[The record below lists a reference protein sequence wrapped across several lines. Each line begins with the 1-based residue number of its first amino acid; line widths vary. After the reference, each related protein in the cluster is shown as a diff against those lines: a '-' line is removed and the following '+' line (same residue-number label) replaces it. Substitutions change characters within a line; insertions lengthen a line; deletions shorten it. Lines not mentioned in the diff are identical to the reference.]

1 MSFQKIKSEP
11 LEEEIGE
18 ELNDDMIKSELDF
31 PDICFDYE
39 DKIPIKEEIKMEIKT
54 EPFDEENIRLA
65 SPEIPKLEEPIQYV
79 LKRNHDDLD
88 TETDPC
94 EEDKE
99 KSDLQAM
106 VDKLLI
112 EKQILQNKNKH
123 LERELECQVKNNE
136 ELQVENQ
143 KLKSEKNYVDKQLE
157 DNQKKFQELKEQI
170 HLDCTQLQLSVLKFL
185 NSNENDDNYLVEPH
199 KKLKKTD
206 DNPQFQRP
214 APTSED
220 ADAYLDQLK
229 FKFRNQPQVYNE
241 FLDIMKALKNNQSN
255 INTPAVISRVLC
267 LFKGHPELIVGFNTF
282 LPPGYKIEVQR
293 NDEVSLFNVP
303 KEIKIFQDSSFS
315 KKEK

>member
-11 LEEEIGE
+11 LEEEIDE
-18 ELNDDMIKSELDF
+18 ESNDDMIKSDEDF

-79 LKRNHDDLD
+79 LNRNHDDLD
-88 TETDPC
+88 IDTDPC

-136 ELQVENQ
+136 NNILP
-143 KLKSEKNYVDKQLE
+143 S
-157 DNQKKFQELKEQI
+157 
-170 HLDCTQLQLSVLKFL
+170 
-185 NSNENDDNYLVEPH
+185 SNRLIP
-199 KKLKKTD
+199 
-206 DNPQFQRP
+206 
-214 APTSED
+214 
-220 ADAYLDQLK
+220 
-229 FKFRNQPQVYNE
+229 
-241 FLDIMKALKNNQSN
+241 I
-255 INTPAVISRVLC
+255 
-267 LFKGHPELIVGFNTF
+267 LFC
-282 LPPGYKIEVQR
+282 
-293 NDEVSLFNVP
+293 
-303 KEIKIFQDSSFS
+303 
-315 KKEK
+315 

>member
-11 LEEEIGE
+11 LEEEIDE
-18 ELNDDMIKSELDF
+18 ESNDDIIESTEDF
-31 PDICFDYE
+31 SDIYFDYE
-39 DKIPIKEEIKMEIKT
+39 DKIPIKEEIKLEIKT

-99 KSDLQAM
+99 KSDLQAK

-112 EKQILQNKNKH
+112 EKQILQNINKH

-157 DNQKKFQELKEQI
+157 D
-170 HLDCTQLQLSVLKFL
+170 FL
-185 NSNENDDNYLVEPH
+185 NSNGNDDKYLGEPP

-241 FLDIMKALKNNQSN
+241 FLDIMKALKNNQSK

-303 KEIKIFQDSSFS
+303 KKKSSRFKLF
-315 KKEK
+315 KKRKLRRK

>member
-1 MSFQKIKSEP
+1 MSIQKIKSEP
-11 LEEEIGE
+11 LEEEIDE
-18 ELNDDMIKSELDF
+18 ESNDDMIKSTEDF
-31 PDICFDYE
+31 SDIYFDYE

-112 EKQILQNKNKH
+112 EKQILKNKNKH

-157 DNQKKFQELKEQI
+157 D
-170 HLDCTQLQLSVLKFL
+170 FL
-185 NSNENDDNYLVEPH
+185 NSNGNDDKYLGEPP

-241 FLDIMKALKNNQSN
+241 FLDIMKALKNNQSK

-303 KEIKIFQDSSFS
+303 KK
-315 KKEK
+315 